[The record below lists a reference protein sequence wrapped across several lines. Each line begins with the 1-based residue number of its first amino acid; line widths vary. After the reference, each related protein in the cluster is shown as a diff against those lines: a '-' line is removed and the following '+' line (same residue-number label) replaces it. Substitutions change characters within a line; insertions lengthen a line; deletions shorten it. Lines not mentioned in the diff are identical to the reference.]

1 MEAKKTGPRPAVHLA
16 SYRTKKAADRGW
28 AQLRRAHRAL
38 LGKLGPE
45 VTKVN
50 LGPGKGVYYRLKVG
64 PVDSA
69 DDATDLCRKLK
80 KRRQYCEPSFIGAS

>member
-1 MEAKKTGPRPAVHLA
+1 M
-16 SYRTKKAADRGW
+16 
-28 AQLRRAHRAL
+28 
-38 LGKLGPE
+38 
-45 VTKVN
+45 N

-80 KRRQYCEPSFIGAS
+80 KRRQYCESSFIGAS

>member
-1 MEAKKTGPRPAVHLA
+1 M
-16 SYRTKKAADRGW
+16 
-28 AQLRRAHRAL
+28 
-38 LGKLGPE
+38 
-45 VTKVN
+45 N

>member
-1 MEAKKTGPRPAVHLA
+1 MILIAESPSRRTE
-16 SYRTKKAADRGW
+16 YRRYLGNAG
-28 AQLRRAHRAL
+28 